1 MKIRFLLHDV
11 YGQGGGVVTV
21 TFALAEELA
30 KTHDVELV
38 SAFGRGPSV
47 HRLPA
52 GVRVVSLAERE
63 SRGGP
68 VQGRLRT
75 WASSR
80 PSRVVPEAEPRYR
93 AYSLYTDFV
102 LRRYLRSLDGGV
114 LVTMQPGLNL
124 ASARFGR
131 DTVVRVAQDHR
142 PFVGRPRTLIESYAQ
157 HAGKLDAFLTLTKAD
172 AQKYRKV
179 LGREVTIRAIGNGTP
194 AYEGPQSD
202 QTSRTVVAAGRLSRT
217 KGFDILID
225 SWRHVAD
232 AHPDWRLEIWGEG
245 DLRPE
250 LTRQIADL
258 GLTGLVE
265 LKGFGRD
272 LQAEMSRASV
282 FVLSSR
288 AEGYPRVILEAMA
301 CGVPVVSTD
310 CPSGPREMIDSG
322 VDGVLVPSKDPVA
335 LAGAIN
341 EMIERGPE
349 GRRAMGAAGLA
360 RTRRMSQAVVA
371 RRWEEL
377 FTELSEPRRGSDT
390 PVR

>member
-1 MKIRFLLHDV
+1 
-11 YGQGGGVVTV
+11 
-21 TFALAEELA
+21 
-30 KTHDVELV
+30 
-38 SAFGRGPSV
+38 
-47 HRLPA
+47 
-52 GVRVVSLAERE
+52 
-63 SRGGP
+63 
-68 VQGRLRT
+68 
-75 WASSR
+75 
-80 PSRVVPEAEPRYR
+80 
-93 AYSLYTDFV
+93 
-102 LRRYLRSLDGGV
+102 
-114 LVTMQPGLNL
+114 MQPGLNL

-157 HAGKLDAFLTLTKAD
+157 YAGRLDAFLTLTQAD

-194 AYEGPQSD
+194 AYDGPQSD

-225 SWRHVAD
+225 AWRHVAA

-245 DLRPE
+245 ELRPE

-258 GLTGLVE
+258 GLTGARRAEGLQKE
-265 LKGFGRD
+265 
-272 LQAEMSRASV
+272 LQAEMARASV

-322 VDGVLVPSKDPVA
+322 RR
-335 LAGAIN
+335 
-341 EMIERGPE
+341 RGPRAQQGPRGPG
-349 GRRAMGAAGLA
+349 GRHQRPDRARARGSARDGRGRTA

-377 FTELSEPRRGSDT
+377 FTELSEPGGAQTPLRPLTRSPRSGTRRDPRSGSGPAPCPRSRYT
-390 PVR
+390 TCPPAASIRAMTSAGRSR

>member
-30 KTHDVELV
+30 KTHDVELLV

-80 PSRVVPEAEPRYR
+80 PSRVVPEAEPRYCAVQPVHGLR
-93 AYSLYTDFV
+93 AAALPAVAGRRRARDHAARAQPRARPV
-102 LRRYLRSLDGGV
+102 RARHPWCAWLRTTAPSWAGRARSSRA
-114 LVTMQPGLNL
+114 TRSTPG
-124 ASARFGR
+124 S
-131 DTVVRVAQDHR
+131 
-142 PFVGRPRTLIESYAQ
+142 
-157 HAGKLDAFLTLTKAD
+157 LDAFLTLTKAD

-232 AHPDWRLEIWGEG
+232 AAPRLEA
-245 DLRPE
+245 R
-250 LTRQIADL
+250 DL
-258 GLTGLVE
+258 GG
-265 LKGFGRD
+265 GR
-272 LQAEMSRASV
+272 AAPRAHPPDRRPRPHG
-282 FVLSSR
+282 SS
-288 AEGYPRVILEAMA
+288 
-301 CGVPVVSTD
+301 S
-310 CPSGPREMIDSG
+310 S
-322 VDGVLVPSKDPVA
+322 
-335 LAGAIN
+335 
-341 EMIERGPE
+341 
-349 GRRAMGAAGLA
+349 
-360 RTRRMSQAVVA
+360 
-371 RRWEEL
+371 
-377 FTELSEPRRGSDT
+377 
-390 PVR
+390 

>member
-1 MKIRFLLHDV
+1 VKIRFLLHDV

-30 KTHDVELV
+30 KRHDVELI

-63 SRGGP
+63 GRGGP
-68 VQGRLRT
+68 VQDRVRA
-75 WASSR
+75 WASRR

-93 AYSLYTDFV
+93 QYSLHSDLV
-102 LRRYLRSLDGGV
+102 LRRYLRSLDDGV

-124 ASARFGR
+124 AAARFGR
-131 DTVVRVAQDHR
+131 DTCVRVAQDHR
-142 PFVGRPRTLIESYAQ
+142 PFVGRPRQLIESYAR
-157 HAGKLDAFLTLTKAD
+157 HARKLDAFLTLTKAD

-179 LGREVTIRAIGNGTP
+179 LGRDVLIRAIGNGTP

-202 QTSRTVVAAGRLSRT
+202 QSSRTVVAAGRLSRT

-225 SWRHVAD
+225 SWSHVAA
-232 AHPDWRLEIWGEG
+232 AHPDWKLEIWGEG
-245 DLRPE
+245 DLRAE

-258 GLTGLVE
+258 GLTDHVE
-265 LKGFGRD
+265 LKGFSKE
-272 LQAEMSRASV
+272 LQSEMARASI

-335 LAGAIN
+335 QAGAIN
-341 EMIERGPE
+341 ELIERGPE
-349 GRRAMGAAGLA
+349 GRRAMGQAGLD

-377 FTELSEPRRGSDT
+377 FAELAEHRQGSAS